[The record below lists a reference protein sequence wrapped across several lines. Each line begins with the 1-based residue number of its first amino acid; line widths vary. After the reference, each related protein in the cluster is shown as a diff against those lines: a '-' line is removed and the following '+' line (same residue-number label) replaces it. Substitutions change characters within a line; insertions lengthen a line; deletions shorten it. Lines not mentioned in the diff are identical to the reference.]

1 MRGPPW
7 DELDIDPTDDA
18 RAVKRAYSAR
28 LKVCRPEDDHDG
40 FIRLRAA
47 YERALAMASQAA
59 NMPNPASDEPPA
71 SPDTQRTTSDD
82 GENQA
87 GAERSVPPARA
98 AHPSLQRSPAPE
110 APPSQRARAVAR
122 TRPGVEPSAT
132 PVSRHRQTQAHYA
145 LAVDILRQSRQQQ
158 SNPQSLRYW
167 LQEHD
172 GLLSI
177 EAKNATSPI
186 LLRLMQSEGPP
197 PRDALQAL
205 ATFFDWNG
213 VRGRRELAAIGVDLA
228 ALEAR
233 LASHDLRQWLK
244 DGKRVRND
252 PARILNRA
260 LKAGDGAAA
269 WCMAAVFWIRN
280 NVTRTLQFAME
291 RFGLA
296 ATEEVMTPALI
307 AFWSKTTA
315 QRPNLLQASL
325 LIPMVVGALVSGV
338 MVAIALR
345 RDQGNMVLLAPAAIA
360 LTLVFGAFAAFGLLD
375 LARRYW
381 CHIVLPA
388 NRERMEAWLGKPASG
403 HRLLI
408 STGFFA
414 ALGLVAWYWPPGID
428 DWPFY
433 VVLALIG
440 LLVGPGSRAIYG
452 FLGCTLLVTLATT
465 PLHLTGRLPMWA
477 AVTGV
482 WAGRMAHGWLQRSG
496 WWKKSLPS
504 AVTVVNVVCVL
515 LGILVICV
523 IATVHGW
530 QSTPIA
536 PRPLH

>member
-1 MRGPPW
+1 MRVPPW

-47 YERALAMASQAA
+47 YERALAMVSRAASR
-59 NMPNPASDEPPA
+59 PKPASDAPPA
-71 SPDTQRTTSDD
+71 SPDTQDTTPND
-82 GENQA
+82 GESQA
-87 GAERSVPPARA
+87 GAERSVPPTRA
-98 AHPSLQRSPAPE
+98 AHPSLHRSPAPE
-110 APPSQRARAVAR
+110 APPAPRVRAVTR

-132 PVSRHRQTQAHYA
+132 PVSGRRQTHYA

-158 SNPQSLRYW
+158 PNPQSLRYW

-177 EAKNATSPI
+177 EAKIATSPI

-197 PRDALQAL
+197 PRDALQTL

-252 PARILNRA
+252 QARILNRA
-260 LKAGDGAAA
+260 LWAGDGTAA
-269 WCMAAVFWIRN
+269 WCMAAMFWIRN
-280 NVTRTLQFAME
+280 SVTRTLRLAME
-291 RFGLA
+291 RFGLV
-296 ATEEVMTPALI
+296 ATEEVMTPAVI

-325 LIPMVVGALVSGV
+325 LIPMVVAALASMVS
-338 MVAIALR
+338 VAIALR
-345 RDQGNMVLLAPAAIA
+345 RDQGSLVLLAPAAI
-360 LTLVFGAFAAFGLLD
+360 LMTLLFGTFSAVGLLD
-375 LARRYW
+375 LARRYC

-388 NRERMEAWLGKPASG
+388 NRERMETWLGKPASG

-408 STGFFA
+408 STVFFS
-414 ALGLVAWYWPPGID
+414 ALGLVAWYWPPGIE

-440 LLVGPGSRAIYG
+440 VLVGPGSRAIYG
-452 FLGCTLLVTLATT
+452 FLGCALLVTLATT
-465 PLHLTGRLPMWA
+465 ALHLTGRLPMWA
-477 AVTGV
+477 AVTGL
-482 WAGRMAHGWLQRSG
+482 WAGRIVHRWLQRSG

-504 AVTVVNVVCVL
+504 VVAVVNVVCVL

-530 QSTPIA
+530 QNTPIA
-536 PRPLH
+536 THRPFQ